1 MSLTEESYSLK
12 LLEVNQ
18 KVTVAVVVK
27 EEVVE
32 DTNNK
37 TLPKLYL
44 LEVSTMIQQKN
55 NYQNYSH
62 KVVKF
67 KILVFHYSK
76 MEKETEDLLILY
88 LLKKLLL
95 KKLWT

>member
-1 MSLTEESYSLK
+1 MEENYSLK
-12 LLEVNQ
+12 LPEVNQ

-27 EEVVE
+27 VV

-37 TLPKLYL
+37 TQPKHYL

-55 NYQNYSH
+55 NYKNYSH

-67 KILVFHYSK
+67 QILVFHCSK

-88 LLKKLLL
+88 LLKKVLL

>member
-18 KVTVAVVVK
+18 KVTVAVVK
-27 EEVVE
+27 AEVVE

-37 TLPKLYL
+37 ILPKHYL

-55 NYQNYSH
+55 NYKNYSH

-67 KILVFHYSK
+67 KILVFHCSK

-88 LLKKLLL
+88 LLKNNLL

>member
-1 MSLTEESYSLK
+1 MNLTEENYSLK
-12 LLEVNQ
+12 LPEVNQ
-18 KVTVAVVVK
+18 KVTVVVVVVK
-27 EEVVE
+27 VE
-32 DTNNK
+32 DTSNK
-37 TLPKLYL
+37 ILPKHYL
-44 LEVSTMIQQKN
+44 LEASTMIQQKN
-55 NYQNYSH
+55 NYKNYSH

>member
-1 MSLTEESYSLK
+1 MEESYSLK

-18 KVTVAVVVK
+18 KVSNVVVVK
-27 EEVVE
+27 VA

-37 TLPKLYL
+37 TLPKHYL
-44 LEVSTMIQQKN
+44 SEVSTMIQLKS
-55 NYQNYSH
+55 NYRNFSN

-67 KILVFHYSK
+67 KILVFRYSK

-88 LLKKLLL
+88 LLKKALLI
-95 KKLWT
+95 KLWRT

>member
-1 MSLTEESYSLK
+1 MEESYSLK

-27 EEVVE
+27 EEVAE
-32 DTNNK
+32 ATNNK
-37 TLPKLYL
+37 TLPKHYL

-62 KVVKF
+62 KVVKS

-76 MEKETEDLLILY
+76 MEKE
-88 LLKKLLL
+88 
-95 KKLWT
+95 

>member
-1 MSLTEESYSLK
+1 MNLTEENYSSK

-27 EEVVE
+27 VE
-32 DTNNK
+32 DTSNK
-37 TLPKLYL
+37 ILPKHYL
-44 LEVSTMIQQKN
+44 LEALTMIQQKN
-55 NYQNYSH
+55 NYKNYSN

-88 LLKKLLL
+88 LLKNLLL

>member
-1 MSLTEESYSLK
+1 MNLTEESYSLK

-18 KVTVAVVVK
+18 KATVAVVVK
-27 EEVVE
+27 VA

-37 TLPKLYL
+37 ILPKHYL
-44 LEVSTMIQQKN
+44 SEVSTMIQQKS
-55 NYQNYSH
+55 NYKNYSH

-67 KILVFHYSK
+67 KISVFHYSK

-88 LLKKLLL
+88 LLKNNPL

>member
-1 MSLTEESYSLK
+1 MNLTEENYSSK

-18 KVTVAVVVK
+18 KVTVVVVVK
-27 EEVVE
+27 VE
-32 DTNNK
+32 DTSNK
-37 TLPKLYL
+37 ILPKHYL
-44 LEVSTMIQQKN
+44 LEASTMIQQKN
-55 NYQNYSH
+55 NYKNYSN

>member
-55 NYQNYSH
+55 NYKNYSH